1 MNSLTE
7 NYLGYLDIV
16 NLNEQ
21 QLKEHMS
28 TIIIES
34 KVTVSKME
42 TSYKNNINVVE
53 KYLKKYKVDI
63 GFIKS
68 SAKKASQFI
77 SNQHKKGIPAKQT
90 SKDMVQTIGKKTLSK
105 VMAKVKSSSVALDLD
120 LSDKV
125 IRSLGIFAI
134 MLFMS
139 TLLFGLA
146 NTIIVPLFGA
156 KMAVAFGAVVIAP
169 FIEEYA
175 KRFALIK
182 GHPFIYT
189 GIFGG
194 IEALLYIIAITS
206 SGGTLATALSLRAAA
221 LAMHFSTTFIQKLYH
236 DKGKEDNDE
245 SKSLTGYYV
254 AVGVHSLWNF
264 LTVKNMF

>member
-16 NLNEQ
+16 DLNEQ
-21 QLKEHMS
+21 QLKDHMS

-34 KVTVSKME
+34 KVTVDKME
-42 TSYKNNINVVE
+42 KSYKNNINVVE

-63 GFIKS
+63 NFIKT

-77 SNQHKKGIPAKQT
+77 SSQHKKGIPAKQT
-90 SKDMVQTIGKKTLSK
+90 SRDMVQSIGKKTLSK
-105 VMAKVKSSSVALDLD
+105 VMAKIKSASVVMELDLN
-120 LSDKV
+120 DKI
-125 IRSLGIFAI
+125 IRSIGIFVV
-134 MLFMS
+134 MFFMS
-139 TLLFGLA
+139 SLLFSLA
-146 NTIIVPLFGA
+146 NVIIVPLFGA
-156 KMAVAFGAVVIAP
+156 KMAVAFSAVVLAP

-189 GIFGG
+189 GIFAGL
-194 IEALLYIIAITS
+194 EALLYIVAITAA
-206 SGGTLATALSLRAAA
+206 GGTLAAAITVRAAA
-221 LAMHFSTTFIQKLYH
+221 LAMHFSTTYIQKLYH
-236 DKGKEDNDE
+236 EKGKEDNDE
-245 SKSLTGYYV
+245 NKSLTGYYV

-264 LTVKNMF
+264 LVIRGLF